1 MLQLYYGVYVQ
12 LSLCQV
18 IGQMGTYP
26 SITFTMQ
33 AVVNGVSYLG
43 SGRNQKIAK
52 ANAAEK
58 ALRALSKWTDDDE
71 KLKAEREKG
80 A

>member
-1 MLQLYYGVYVQ
+1 
-12 LSLCQV
+12 
-18 IGQMGTYP
+18 MGTYP

-58 ALRALSKWTDDDE
+58 ALRSLNKWTADDE
-71 KLKAEREKG
+71 TLKAQREKG
-80 A
+80 TAPAVPLLTP